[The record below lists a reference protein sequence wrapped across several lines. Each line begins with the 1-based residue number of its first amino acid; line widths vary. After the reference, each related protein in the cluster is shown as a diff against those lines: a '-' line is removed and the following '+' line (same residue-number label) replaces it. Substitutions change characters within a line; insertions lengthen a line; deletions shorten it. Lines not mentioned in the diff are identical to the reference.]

1 MADRVGNRGW
11 LAAAFFTATFWF
23 ALVIGVS
30 FLATT
35 AKFLAP
41 SLTLPVALDVG
52 MHTFRVLNKVEW
64 VLSALLLLIVL
75 AGMRSKLA
83 ALAAAIAVLCVVAE
97 TFWLYPILDQRT
109 AIIIAGGQ
117 PPKTIHHEI
126 FVYLQGL
133 KLVLLLVIVF
143 VAALPLVRAQKA
155 R

>member
-1 MADRVGNRGW
+1 MADKVEKCGW
-11 LAAAFFTATFWF
+11 LAVAFFTATFWF

-64 VLSALLLLIVL
+64 VLAALLLLIVL
-75 AGMRSKLA
+75 GGTRSKFA
-83 ALAAAIAVLCVVAE
+83 VLAAAIAVLCVVAE

-109 AIIIAGGQ
+109 AMIIAGSQ
-117 PPKTIHHEI
+117 PPKTIHHGV

-133 KLVLLLVIVF
+133 KLVLLLVVIF
-143 VAALPLVRAQKA
+143 AAAMPLVRKPKI
-155 R
+155 